1 MAHRKKHKRS
11 HGKHHTVARLR
22 QPYRQSYLKH
32 FQNNVIAQ
40 HRFADAQNAMQHH
53 VDRVRQQSYVG
64 NPYIR

>member
-1 MAHRKKHKRS
+1 MAHRKKHPRN
-11 HGKHHTVARLR
+11 HHTAARLR

-32 FQNNVIAQ
+32 FQNNVVMQ

>member
-1 MAHRKKHKRS
+1 MAHRKKHKAHHKS
-11 HGKHHTVARLR
+11 HTAARLR
-22 QPYRQSYLKH
+22 QPYSQSYLKH
-32 FQNNVIAQ
+32 FQNNVIMQ